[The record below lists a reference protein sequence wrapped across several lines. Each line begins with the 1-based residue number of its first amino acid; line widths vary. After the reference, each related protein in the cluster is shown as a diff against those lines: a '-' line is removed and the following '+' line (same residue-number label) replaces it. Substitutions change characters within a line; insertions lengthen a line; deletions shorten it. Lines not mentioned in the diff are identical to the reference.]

1 MTFSGEQRDLFQ
13 GTRRDGCV
21 GVAGIEVECFCFRTC
36 IKTITTM
43 AMNEQNGTQRPIRAG
58 QAYLAAI
65 ADDPQAQRCLTQV
78 LAKLRML
85 AQEVRKFGRS
95 QREALDLLCCVL
107 ADVDTDF
114 RAASAELQQTVQS
127 ELAELKAE
135 QQRLFGELAREIESS
150 QGMVEADLTAH
161 GFESPGNDLQAW
173 EDLARLVE
181 QEPGPLTLEE
191 VYRWAIAWAKREVL
205 RNQIARGEL
214 PIQAGNPPTVRTETT
229 SADNASIRRDEHN
242 PRIVWCVGKRV
253 YLGNDTQIS
262 RLFWLLASPVGRA
275 CSLGEVQRALVEV
288 ETDREVN
295 ANEFRMVS
303 QRVRKALSK
312 LRQAL
317 REGGADHHILVVRGG
332 DAENPEYTM
341 VLRHPRQT

>member
-1 MTFSGEQRDLFQ
+1 
-13 GTRRDGCV
+13 
-21 GVAGIEVECFCFRTC
+21 
-36 IKTITTM
+36 
-43 AMNEQNGTQRPIRAG
+43 MNEQNGTQRPIRTG
-58 QAYLAAI
+58 EAYLAAI

-85 AQEVRKFGRS
+85 AQDIRKFGRS
-95 QREALDLLCCVL
+95 QREALDLLYRVL
-107 ADVDTDF
+107 TDVDTDF
-114 RAASAELQQTVQS
+114 RAASAEPQQAVLS
-127 ELAELKAE
+127 ELAELRAE
-135 QQRLFGELAREIESS
+135 QQRVFAEMAREIESS
-150 QGMVEADLTAH
+150 QGTVEADLTAH

-181 QEPGPLTLEE
+181 KEPGPLTLEE

-205 RNQIARGEL
+205 RIQIARGKL
-214 PIQAGNPPTVRTETT
+214 PIQAGNPPTVQTKTT
-229 SADNASIRRDEHN
+229 SAGNASFRRDEHD
-242 PRIVWCVGKRV
+242 PRIVRCAGKRV

-275 CSLGEVQRALVEV
+275 CSLGEVQRALDAF
-288 ETDREVN
+288 ETDRVQN
-295 ANEFRMVS
+295 ADEFPLVS

-317 REGGADHHILVVRGG
+317 RDGGADHHILIVRGG

-341 VLRHPRQT
+341 VLRHHGQP